1 MAKGVDLEGGMG
13 EVTER
18 SCKSF
23 EVWVCCE
30 VPSPIGI
37 GHRLIIVLPKVTG
50 GLWPDDL
57 LLFCFLV
64 DTVEVFAHSRV
75 VQVVTGLAKKRSSN
89 LFLNCTDDLV
99 EGLEGSL

>member
-37 GHRLIIVLPKVTG
+37 GHRLIIVLPKVTD
-50 GLWPDDL
+50 GLGPDDL
-57 LLFCFLV
+57 LPFCFLV
-64 DTVEVFAHSRV
+64 DRVQIFTHCRV
-75 VQVVTGLAKKRSSN
+75 VQVVTGLTEKRSSN

-99 EGLEGSL
+99 ESLEGSL